1 MINLSFDIR
10 TNKTYNNYYII
21 YPSKER
27 INLERSDY
35 RYRRKCADPLR
46 YPYPFHI
53 RRNLTRFVEIP
64 LRKKRV
70 FYTNWNYYWHRC
82 QWKERERERESTI
95 KVYRDPSRREKQHA
109 SARNGWF
116 ISLTTIFASMTCYSE
131 KSFWSLRLGKT
142 FLWKMDGNN
151 PWLIYNFK
159 VAEQGGCFPR
169 LEKFPR
175 RWID

>member
-1 MINLSFDIR
+1 MIELVSGWFENMINLSFDIR

-35 RYRRKCADPLR
+35 RYRRKYADPLR

-82 QWKERERERESTI
+82 QWKEREREHDKSVSRSI
-95 KVYRDPSRREKQHA
+95 KAWKATRVCTKWVVY
-109 SARNGWF
+109 
-116 ISLTTIFASMTCYSE
+116 IV
-131 KSFWSLRLGKT
+131 
-142 FLWKMDGNN
+142 NN
-151 PWLIYNFK
+151 YFRFYDVL
-159 VAEQGGCFPR
+159 
-169 LEKFPR
+169 
-175 RWID
+175 

>member
-1 MINLSFDIR
+1 MCRSTPLPLSIPYSTKSNAFR
-10 TNKTYNNYYII
+10 WNS
-21 YPSKER
+21 PSKKTSFLHQLELLLTQVSMER
-27 INLERSDY
+27 
-35 RYRRKCADPLR
+35 K
-46 YPYPFHI
+46 
-53 RRNLTRFVEIP
+53 
-64 LRKKRV
+64 
-70 FYTNWNYYWHRC
+70 
-82 QWKERERERESTI
+82 RERERESTI

>member
-35 RYRRKCADPLR
+35 RYRRKYADPLR

-70 FYTNWNYYWHRC
+70 FTPIGIIIDTGVNGK
-82 QWKERERERESTI
+82 KERERER
-95 KVYRDPSRREKQHA
+95 
-109 SARNGWF
+109 AR
-116 ISLTTIFASMTCYSE
+116 
-131 KSFWSLRLGKT
+131 
-142 FLWKMDGNN
+142 
-151 PWLIYNFK
+151 
-159 VAEQGGCFPR
+159 
-169 LEKFPR
+169 
-175 RWID
+175 